1 MPLAA
6 AHPCR
11 ASVPPHIASTQACRS
26 HRTCRLRSAQ
36 QHSTLRQLGER
47 RKAQYT
53 AAAKKGSPQA
63 WPRPAAARLRLPAG
77 YFGAEMSGGRPGAS
91 PQRMAA
97 ANSALSGRA
106 PRGRCGAAPAAG
118 GARSYK
124 RGWKPNPS
132 KPKSCSP
139 LCAREGAEKRA
150 PLWGPVPPPHT
161 SADPAFSCGRCVGAT
176 QRPRRAA
183 ARMPLG
189 AAVKKVKTAA
199 PTRPKPSPRLVAP
212 RPGSSSLSSRVAGA
226 MLRKS
231 SSSKSSSSSSSP
243 RKTAAPAAAPSA
255 GKKSSALLARPRLI
269 ASASAAVTTQA
280 KPTTGA
286 RSALSVA
293 NRTNHQQP
301 AANVG
306 TSRSGGSVVRVSNG
320 LSATPRPAAASAAG
334 RQQQQ
339 QQQQPQEG

>member
-77 YFGAEMSGGRPGAS
+77 YFGAEMSGERPGAS
-91 PQRMAA
+91 PRRMAA

-118 GARSYK
+118 GARSK

-132 KPKSCSP
+132 KPKSCTQV
-139 LCAREGAEKRA
+139 CAREGGAEKRRP
-150 PLWGPVPPPHT
+150 PLGPDRVLSLHT
-161 SADPAFSCGRCVGAT
+161 SEQGARI
-176 QRPRRAA
+176 RP
-183 ARMPLG
+183 
-189 AAVKKVKTAA
+189 
-199 PTRPKPSPRLVAP
+199 
-212 RPGSSSLSSRVAGA
+212 SRVDGA
-226 MLRKS
+226 SEQRN
-231 SSSKSSSSSSSP
+231 
-243 RKTAAPAAAPSA
+243 AP
-255 GKKSSALLARPRLI
+255 GARPR
-269 ASASAAVTTQA
+269 
-280 KPTTGA
+280 GCRWA
-286 RSALSVA
+286 RRSRRSRQRRRPGRSRHPGWWRLG
-293 NRTNHQQP
+293 P
-301 AANVG
+301 A
-306 TSRSGGSVVRVSNG
+306 
-320 LSATPRPAAASAAG
+320 PPHCHPA
-334 RQQQQ
+334 
-339 QQQQPQEG
+339 